1 MDHHTTIN
9 GGLPCIAR
17 VTHYSPGCAA
27 KTNADP
33 WDCYEAEYPEIE
45 FDLLTTRGKPAPWL
59 EKLMT
64 DQDRERIE
72 NELLEAV

>member
-1 MDHHTTIN
+1 MDHHTTI
-9 GGLPCIAR
+9 GDGLPCIAR
-17 VTHYSPGCAA
+17 VTHYSPGYAA

-45 FDLLTTRGKPAPWL
+45 FDLLTTRGKPAKFL

-64 DQDRERIE
+64 SEDHERIS
-72 NELLEAV
+72 NELLEEI

>member
-27 KTNADP
+27 KINADP
-33 WDCYEAEYPEIE
+33 YDCWESEPAEIE
-45 FDLLTTRGKPAPWL
+45 FKLLTTRGKPAPWL
-59 EKLMT
+59 EKLMST
-64 DQDRERIE
+64 EDRERIE
-72 NELLEAV
+72 TELLEEV